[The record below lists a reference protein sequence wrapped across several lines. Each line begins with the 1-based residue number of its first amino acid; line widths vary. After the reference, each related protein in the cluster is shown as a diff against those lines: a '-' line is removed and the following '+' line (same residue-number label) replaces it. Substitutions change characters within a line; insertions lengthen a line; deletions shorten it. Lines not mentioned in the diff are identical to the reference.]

1 MIPALPAGFL
11 YDPLSVFSCMTPNLF
26 ILVYILGT
34 TIAALLAVHSWNR
47 RSETTR
53 FWFSL
58 LCIAIGIWCFTSIG
72 EALSTSISGK
82 YTWGVLSYTGS
93 QTSPVLFFLF
103 VVAFTRYNHYF
114 TRKTRIILFI
124 LPIISIILAATNPY
138 HHLLWPDVYLIQGPF
153 SSLSAYYVHGPW
165 YWVEILYSYS
175 FLAAGMILLFI
186 TSLHQPPIYS
196 LQTWFILAA
205 SIIPVAG
212 NAFYALFPAFLSGV
226 DITPALFTITCILIY
241 YAITKLGLFDLIPVM
256 CDEIVVSMG
265 EGILV
270 LDLKRRIIRINPAT
284 LRIFSVSDSVIGT
297 SVSSVIPEFPDTEV
311 PATDTGTHQEISLN
325 NGIILSI
332 HSYPVLGRDSQI
344 MGTLHIL
351 SDVTEQVTLQ
361 NDLRTHSEKLEAVS
375 RQLLIA
381 NEKLH
386 LLSGITRHDILNEL
400 TVLKGY
406 LDIMSWD
413 KEKITNPEYLKKAMH
428 AADTIGDLIRFTK
441 TYDTIGT
448 GSAAWLNL
456 SMLVDAGIL
465 RSFRGEVTTDVIID
479 NTIPDTC
486 FIYTES
492 LLETVFGNLIDNA
505 LRHGGRVTRI
515 TFSLEEGDETYRV
528 ICQDNG
534 TGIEN
539 DEKGKIFRPGYGKN
553 TGYGLFLTKEILAVS
568 EIRISEEGVY
578 GKGATFV
585 LHIPKKL
592 VKCMESDTEIKA

>member
-1 MIPALPAGFL
+1 
-11 YDPLSVFSCMTPNLF
+11 MTFNLF

-34 TIAALLAVHSWNR
+34 GIAALLAVHSWKR
-47 RSETTR
+47 RSETTH

-103 VVAFTRYNHYF
+103 VVAFTRFSHYF
-114 TRKTRIILFI
+114 TRNTRIILFI
-124 LPIISIILAATNPY
+124 LPIISIILAATNQY

-165 YWVEILYSYS
+165 YWVEILYSYF
-175 FLAAGMILLFI
+175 FLAAGMLLLFI

-196 LQTWFILAA
+196 LQTRFILAA
-205 SIIPVAG
+205 SIFPVAG
-212 NAFYALFPAFLSGV
+212 NAFYALFPTFLSGI

-241 YAITKLGLFDLIPVM
+241 YAITKLGLFDLIPIM
-256 CDEIVVSMG
+256 CDEIVQSMG

-270 LDLKRRIIRINPAT
+270 LDQKKRIIRINPAA
-284 LRIFSVSDSVIGT
+284 LRIFSLSDTVIGT
-297 SVSSVIPEFPDTEV
+297 SVSSVIPEFPDNGV
-311 PATDTGTHQEISLN
+311 PAMDIGTHQEILLQNST
-325 NGIILSI
+325 ILSI
-332 HSYPVLGRDSQI
+332 NSYPVLGRDKRI
-344 MGTLHIL
+344 LGTLHIL
-351 SDVTEQVTLQ
+351 SDVTGQVTLE
-361 NDLRTHSEKLEAVS
+361 NDLRTHSENLEAVS

-406 LDIMSWD
+406 LDIMNWER
-413 KEKITNPEYLKKAMH
+413 EKILHPEYLEKAMH

-448 GSAAWLNL
+448 GSISWLNL
-456 SMLVDAGIL
+456 HALVDAGIM
-465 RSFRGEVTTDVIID
+465 RSFRGEVTIDVTID

-486 FIYTES
+486 FISTES
-492 LLETVFGNLIDNA
+492 LLETVFGNLVDNA

-515 TFSLEEGDETYRV
+515 TFSLLEGDETYRV
-528 ICQDNG
+528 ICEDNG
-534 TGIEN
+534 AGIDN
-539 DEKGKIFRPGYGKN
+539 DEKRKIFRPGYGKN

-568 EIRISEEGVY
+568 EILISEEGVY
-578 GKGATFV
+578 GEGAAFV

-592 VKCMESDTEIKA
+592 VKFMESTGTEIKA